1 MTTSIIQCNSY
12 PDFYGAAPEYDEN
25 GLVMMLQFPTGMSG
39 TRRGRDDNDDDN
51 DNAHV
56 SSPLKKRKTKDFADC
71 HDEVKQEQQKQQETT
86 TTPRRPQWLSDK
98 FYFGPVEFD
107 MWSPPMLRYPGIYA
121 WFRMVAVSPVP
132 RWNPTILTRALYC
145 KPFDGCR
152 EPVRHLY
159 DQGDWLY
166 TYNGRS
172 THRIPLTANVNVQSA
187 TNTKH
192 QNYHDKLIMSV
203 ETNNDVD
210 MVYKA
215 M

>member
-107 MWSPPMLRYPGIYA
+107 MWSPPTTISEDDDDDAVAAQDAAPTTLPSNNVTLPWNLRLVPDGCGLSRPTLEPYDFDARAVLQAIV
-121 WFRMVAVSPVP
+121 MDAVS
-132 RWNPTILTRALYC
+132 
-145 KPFDGCR
+145 
-152 EPVRHLY
+152 
-159 DQGDWLY
+159 Q
-166 TYNGRS
+166 
-172 THRIPLTANVNVQSA
+172 
-187 TNTKH
+187 
-192 QNYHDKLIMSV
+192 
-203 ETNNDVD
+203 
-210 MVYKA
+210 
-215 M
+215 